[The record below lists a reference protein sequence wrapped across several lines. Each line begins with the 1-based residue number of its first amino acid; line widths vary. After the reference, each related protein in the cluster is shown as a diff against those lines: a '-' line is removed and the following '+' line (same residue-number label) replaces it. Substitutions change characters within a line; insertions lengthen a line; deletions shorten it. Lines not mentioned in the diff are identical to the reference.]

1 MKKVLLFLIVSISMM
16 YAEQVTHTS
25 TSADVQQT
33 ELEQIKK
40 EIEQLKRE
48 QAEVKAEKHNTAKN
62 YALEEDIYNY
72 LNEFYMNKGE
82 YDDNSHYKSYI
93 LKNYR
98 IASYDIQARIQ
109 HINIE
114 TEVEWELLS
123 NDKRLNGESVNLLQL
138 MELDG
143 KLSIVSETETNEV

>member
-1 MKKVLLFLIVSISMM
+1 MKKILWFLIVGVSMM
-16 YAEQVTHTS
+16 YGEQVTHTV
-25 TSADVQQT
+25 TNIEAHQT

-48 QAEVKAEKHNTAKN
+48 QSEVKVLKHITSKN
-62 YALEEDIYNY
+62 YALEEDIHNY
-72 LNEFYMNKGE
+72 LNEFYTNKGE
-82 YDDNSHYKSYI
+82 YDDNRHYKSYI

-98 IASYDIQARIQ
+98 IVSYDIQARIQ

-114 TEVEWELLS
+114 TDVEWELLS
-123 NDKRLNGESVNLLQL
+123 NDKRLYGVSANLLQL

-143 KLSIVSETETNEV
+143 KLSIVSVTETNEV

>member
-1 MKKVLLFLIVSISMM
+1 MSKLYK
-16 YAEQVTHTS
+16 
-25 TSADVQQT
+25 
-33 ELEQIKK
+33 IKYK
-40 EIEQLKRE
+40 
-48 QAEVKAEKHNTAKN
+48 AKN
-62 YALEEDIYNY
+62 A
-72 LNEFYMNKGE
+72 
-82 YDDNSHYKSYI
+82 
-93 LKNYR
+93 R